1 MAKFHYFESL
11 EQLSEL
17 CEQVVRLG
25 CMPSTREAP
34 ARLSEARRAS
44 DGIVCSLEDALFS
57 DFLPPL
63 ERDSIAACAHALS
76 RVIDQASELIARGEE
91 LSPTLKDNR
100 EAALCISLSEEL
112 SRSVAMLRRIAKPD
126 QSPDI
131 QGFRSLLGEGRA
143 AHAETLSGLHR
154 GALPR
159 SALATSIL
167 LSRLRTEL
175 SHAFDEL
182 VEVMLNNI

>member
-11 EQLSEL
+11 EQLATL
-17 CEQVVRLG
+17 CEEVVQMG
-25 CMPSTREAP
+25 CLPAP
-34 ARLSEARRAS
+34 HDAPRHLCAARRS
-44 DGIVCSLEDALFS
+44 CDGIVCSLEDALFS

-76 RVIDQASELIARGEE
+76 RVIDQASELVNRGAE
-91 LSPTLKDNR
+91 LAPTLRDNQ
-100 EAALCISLSEEL
+100 EALLCIALAEEL
-112 SRSVAMLRRIAKPD
+112 SRSVSLLRTITKPD
-126 QSPDI
+126 RSPNM
-131 QGFRSLLGEGRA
+131 QGFRALLTQGRA
-143 AHAETLSGLHR
+143 AHLDTLSKLHQ

-159 SALATSIL
+159 SALSTAIL
-167 LSRLRTEL
+167 LSRLRAEL